1 MLPPDTRRA
10 ARLLGLSWAV
20 SWAGVPISGAFGSV
34 IVLEMTDD
42 LLLSGVP
49 FFLLYVGSLIAAY
62 PSGHLMD
69 RLGRKPVLIGG
80 HLLAAF
86 GFAVGTLAIIL
97 QNLWLFFAAQLV
109 ASMGASATYLT
120 RLAAADLFP
129 TSQRAR
135 GLGRLVFYL
144 VFGAIAG
151 VPLVRLAQALQQR
164 VGESYL
170 VIAWALVPVLSLV
183 AAYLVSRVHPD
194 PKEIAAQVQALEPE
208 AAESPGAPTTLPWR
222 TLITAGA
229 TLLFAQAAMAATMS
243 VAGAALQHT
252 GHSPDYIVFT
262 LTIHIVA
269 MFAFSPWI
277 GILGDRWGRRPLLYL
292 SAAYLVASTLLIR
305 LVPLGDA
312 LLVALIAIGIGWSF
326 AFLGSTAIIVDV
338 ARVAHRGR
346 ITGVVDLAT
355 AVVGAIASLLAGW
368 AVDGGGIPSVG
379 GLALFFALGVL
390 VAAFLA
396 PPRPLPRAVPV
407 SAPLPQD
414 FGK

>member
-34 IVLEMTDD
+34 IVLELTDD

-49 FFLLYVGSLIAAY
+49 FFLLYLGSLIAAY

-69 RLGRKPVLIGG
+69 RVGRKPVLIGG

-86 GFAVGTLAIIL
+86 GFTVGTFAIL
-97 QNLWLFFAAQLV
+97 LENLWLFFAAQLV

-120 RLAAADLFP
+120 RLAAADLYP
-129 TSQRAR
+129 TRERAR

-144 VFGAIAG
+144 VFGALAG
-151 VPLVRLAQALQQR
+151 VPLVRLAQALQAR

-170 VIAWALVPVLSLV
+170 VVAWALVPFLSLI
-183 AAYLVSRVHPD
+183 AAYLVSRVQPN
-194 PKEIAAQVQALEPE
+194 PKEIAAQVQAQEPV
-208 AAESPGAPTTLPWR
+208 AVESTEGPTRLPWR
-222 TLITAGA
+222 ILVTAGA
-229 TLLFAQAAMAATMS
+229 ALLFAQASMAATMS

-262 LTIHIVA
+262 LTVHIVA
-269 MFAFSPWI
+269 MFAFSPLI
-277 GILGDRWGRRPLLYL
+277 GILGDHWGRRPLLYL
-292 SAAYLVASTLLIR
+292 SGAYLVVATVLIR

-312 LLVALIAIGIGWSF
+312 LMVALVAIGIGWSF

-346 ITGVVDLAT
+346 ITGVVDLGT
-355 AVVGAIASLLAGW
+355 AVVGGLASLLAGW
-368 AVDGGGIPSVG
+368 AVDGGGIQSVG
-379 GLALFFALGVL
+379 GLALFFAIGVL

-396 PPRPLPRAVPV
+396 PPRALPPV
-407 SAPLPQD
+407 TPASAPLPQD
-414 FGK
+414 LGQ